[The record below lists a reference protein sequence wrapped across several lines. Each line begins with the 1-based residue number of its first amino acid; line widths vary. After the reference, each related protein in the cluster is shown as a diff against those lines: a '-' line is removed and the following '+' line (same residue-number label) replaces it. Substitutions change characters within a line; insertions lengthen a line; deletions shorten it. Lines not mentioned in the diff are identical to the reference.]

1 MRQIPPIPRMSR
13 SRGAVSR
20 AASALMFALAG
31 VAAFVFPEGEAGA
44 LSAAGGFAPAQVP
57 TQGVLPEERYYASQ
71 LQDRYRNPVLCTDL
85 GGTLQEVGG
94 EWVCQG
100 LDGAG
105 TFCIV
110 GSQDVFPCR
119 GLFRHVIQCNDVY
132 NRSALNP
139 FICDG
144 VCQQSAAPWEV
155 KARGPNCEFV
165 IPEDEIIAEADRT
178 VDLLNFPDGY
188 TGVLATLQVSLLTFQ
203 GTEYESHTLINDRP
217 LGPGVPFANA
227 DQLTISAGN
236 VLEIPEYAPLRAG
249 EQQRVLVAKNSCP
262 RLPGQGPRPSFRG
275 SADLGCYPVFVN
287 ITANFQVIERTD
299 IVLLSVA
306 ENLPAAAVTLKTAVG
321 HSGFGYG
328 ISLINTMDYALVDI
342 AYDTDAHGFDPD
354 NGIILLDTP
363 LQAGAPITAEIEA
376 DIECRTIPF
385 CNPARISVTVVFE
398 PVAVPPQPPAS
409 LPARTDFFNL
419 NIPLTFPE
427 GYAPSQLLF
436 GFPPYEAATEV
447 ANMTVVGVEG
457 YDDDIDN
464 FTVTDSGN
472 LSNEDSGA
480 RLSAGDYVF
489 TIQMTADDL
498 LGVILFEIS
507 LNIYPEGQI
516 PPDKSIPA
524 SERKIF
530 QAVAPGHS
538 GSIAFFRSADA
549 TIGLST
555 PGPDPAADTPPFSTL
570 PGETDVTIFPP
581 NGIVLYYTPDDTNPL
596 APGETRV
603 LTLSFRSEKMPG
615 SDAVEED
622 FMVTVTVSIVAVPP
636 QTPLET
642 DTEEDFMHPLVIP
655 GFDLADGDFFVVSV
669 HNTDNDQEV
678 VDPFFD
684 VEDGI
689 LQRRRT
695 GDVPPPVVPG
705 NYLVVVEVT
714 HPDISGPVTM
724 TISVAVRGVLNP
736 AIHNLSAPAD
746 PILVAPGYA
755 GNLRL
760 QPPANISLA
769 STAGA
774 DVTVTLPE
782 SFPAGVSLELS
793 ADSREVTPHLA
804 DPLAAEEELIAVLSL
819 TLVRDLYDPLEQ
831 LVTVAVSALA
841 LPAVASAEV
850 IAFSPQNIFAAGGDI
865 IDLAAADYENGVYDG
880 ATFQKSGVLPELN
893 VRVEGTVF
901 AETDLAIGE
910 YQITVVALGRPATSG
925 AQFLGE
931 VRITVSVGAVQG
943 AETIAPDDVV
953 PAVAREVSIDAA
965 VGYAGAGYA
974 VSVADDFELTQE
986 SWEETAFD
994 YDADGEVI
1002 LITTAV
1008 GDDPVSYTVIAQAN
1022 CTDASGRLCDETEIT
1037 IVANFNPVSAPAQA
1051 ALNADYLDGFAH
1063 SLALPAGYEN
1073 GGGKDVGRVLTVSGV
1088 GGWTGDLA
1096 ALSLAVNGET
1106 LEYAPDGVAEN
1117 ALTPGEYTIALE
1129 MTQSELLG
1137 TVAFEVA
1144 ANISPR
1150 PLVAADYG
1158 VSELPLVTIVPGPNG
1173 VGLEIASATLTGGAA
1188 DAVLAIPDPANFPDK
1203 LSLALS
1209 ADERGFTLFVTA
1221 AFTSEEVAEI
1231 GVPFIVSRPGGNYAP
1246 LDAVASV
1253 TVRALRQP
1261 DLIEQSAAGIPY
1273 SAANIVNLKTGV
1285 FENATRFTLVDAE
1298 SDAGLQVDETTG
1310 IVSTDGDLGVGTYN
1324 LVVDAI
1330 SPDFFGVIR
1339 LSFRLVVSDRP
1350 ILTPAQTIPSGQ
1362 RSRQIAAAAGYSGS
1376 VAFFV
1381 ASSVGVT
1388 LQTPSTAPAGFNLG
1402 GADALN
1408 AGFVS
1413 PEGFTLFLETGQ
1425 IPNGGDQAAA
1435 EFEIAASL
1443 GGHEAETITLNIT
1456 VLAIAADQPVLIA
1469 PNPPPTTSTP

>member
-119 GLFRHVIQCNDVY
+119 GLFRDVIQCNDVY
-132 NRSALNP
+132 NRPALNP
-139 FICDG
+139 FICAG
-144 VCQQSAAPWEV
+144 VCQQSGAPWEV

-165 IPEDEIIAEADRT
+165 ILEDEIIAEADRT

-217 LGPGVPFANA
+217 LGPGVPEANA

-249 EQQRVLVAKNSCP
+249 ETQRVLVAKNSCP

-321 HSGFGYG
+321 YSGLGYD
-328 ISLINTMDYALVDI
+328 IALTNTMDYALVNI
-342 AYDTDAHGFDPD
+342 AYDTDAHDFDPD

-363 LQAGAPITAEIEA
+363 LQTGAPITAEVEA

-447 ANMTVVGVEG
+447 ANMTVVGVDG

-516 PPDKSIPA
+516 PPDQSIPA

-555 PGPDPAADTPPFSTL
+555 PGPGQDDTPPFSTL

-581 NGIVLYYTPDDTNPL
+581 DGIVLYYTPDDTNPL
-596 APGETRV
+596 PPGETRV

-615 SDAVEED
+615 SDAIEED

-769 STAGA
+769 STAEA

-804 DPLAAEEELIAVLSL
+804 DPLTAEEELIAVLSL
-819 TLVRDLYDPLEQ
+819 TLVRGDLYDPLEQ

-865 IDLAAADYENGVYDG
+865 IDLSAADYE
-880 ATFQKSGVLPELN
+880 
-893 VRVEGTVF
+893 
-901 AETDLAIGE
+901 
-910 YQITVVALGRPATSG
+910 
-925 AQFLGE
+925 
-931 VRITVSVGAVQG
+931 
-943 AETIAPDDVV
+943 
-953 PAVAREVSIDAA
+953 
-965 VGYAGAGYA
+965 
-974 VSVADDFELTQE
+974 
-986 SWEETAFD
+986 TAS
-994 YDADGEVI
+994 
-1002 LITTAV
+1002 TTA
-1008 GDDPVSYTVIAQAN
+1008 Q
-1022 CTDASGRLCDETEIT
+1022 
-1037 IVANFNPVSAPAQA
+1037 
-1051 ALNADYLDGFAH
+1051 
-1063 SLALPAGYEN
+1063 
-1073 GGGKDVGRVLTVSGV
+1073 
-1088 GGWTGDLA
+1088 
-1096 ALSLAVNGET
+1096 
-1106 LEYAPDGVAEN
+1106 
-1117 ALTPGEYTIALE
+1117 
-1129 MTQSELLG
+1129 
-1137 TVAFEVA
+1137 
-1144 ANISPR
+1144 
-1150 PLVAADYG
+1150 
-1158 VSELPLVTIVPGPNG
+1158 
-1173 VGLEIASATLTGGAA
+1173 
-1188 DAVLAIPDPANFPDK
+1188 
-1203 LSLALS
+1203 
-1209 ADERGFTLFVTA
+1209 
-1221 AFTSEEVAEI
+1221 
-1231 GVPFIVSRPGGNYAP
+1231 
-1246 LDAVASV
+1246 
-1253 TVRALRQP
+1253 
-1261 DLIEQSAAGIPY
+1261 
-1273 SAANIVNLKTGV
+1273 
-1285 FENATRFTLVDAE
+1285 
-1298 SDAGLQVDETTG
+1298 
-1310 IVSTDGDLGVGTYN
+1310 
-1324 LVVDAI
+1324 
-1330 SPDFFGVIR
+1330 
-1339 LSFRLVVSDRP
+1339 SFRK
-1350 ILTPAQTIPSGQ
+1350 
-1362 RSRQIAAAAGYSGS
+1362 
-1376 VAFFV
+1376 
-1381 ASSVGVT
+1381 
-1388 LQTPSTAPAGFNLG
+1388 
-1402 GADALN
+1402 
-1408 AGFVS
+1408 
-1413 PEGFTLFLETGQ
+1413 
-1425 IPNGGDQAAA
+1425 
-1435 EFEIAASL
+1435 AASCR
-1443 GGHEAETITLNIT
+1443 
-1456 VLAIAADQPVLIA
+1456 
-1469 PNPPPTTSTP
+1469 S